1 MKKIWAIFLAMILSL
16 SMIQVSFAADDTS
29 AEQTVRALGI
39 ISSNLSASSSVSR
52 GEFAQMLAKA
62 SIYKDELSGES
73 SASPYK
79 DVTSSDEAAEC
90 ILLSVENGWMTGYV
104 DGTFRPNQTVKAE
117 EAAVALLEIL
127 GYDCA
132 SLAGTFPNAQIS
144 KAKAVGLAD
153 GITFT
158 KGQELTVRDC
168 TYLFYNLLNAKT
180 ESGQIYAETLGYSTT
195 DDKVSYSSLVSE
207 DLVGPF
213 VLTDNDLQSGVPF
226 SLSSAA
232 IYRNGYA
239 VDASEATMYDV
250 YYYNTAMQTV
260 WLYSN
265 HVTGTYTAASPN
277 ATAPETATVAG
288 TTYQL
293 ESAASYKLSNLGEYN
308 IGDVVTLLIG
318 MDGTVVDVVS
328 ADVYSTTYYGV
339 VTGTGAESYTTTG
352 GSTAVNRVVYVTCTD
367 GVTRNYQVDET
378 FKEGDVVKISFDES
392 GSNVR
397 TVSSKNISGKVDASD
412 YTIGSRSLT
421 KDVNILHVSEDN
433 HTSKIYLSAMDGM
446 TLSSSQVWYYVTNSN
461 YEITDLIVYDVVGDS
476 NQIGV
481 ITSVSDGEVN
491 SEGELTYT
499 YTYIVNGKTGSGTST
514 NDIRTGGAYFT
525 EENGTLKFSYAL
537 SSVSLSE
544 VDGLTAI
551 SSSGNNKYDI
561 QEDAQ
566 CYIRTTGGTYTKVSV
581 NSLNSDQ
588 YNLTGY
594 VYNGNICVI
603 IGREK

>member
-16 SMIQVSFAADDTS
+16 SMIQISFAADDTS

-39 ISSNLSASSSVSR
+39 ISSNLSSSSSVSR

-79 DVTSSDEAAEC
+79 DVTSSDEAAES

-117 EAAVALLEIL
+117 EAAVALLEML

-132 SLAGTFPNAQIS
+132 SLTGTFPNAQIS

-153 GITFT
+153 GITFA

-168 TYLFYNLLNAKT
+168 IYLFYNLLNAET

-207 DLVGPF
+207 DLAGPF

-239 VDASEATMYDV
+239 SDANEAAMYDV

-260 WLYSN
+260 WIYSN

-293 ESAASYKLSNLGEYN
+293 EAAASYKLSNLGEFN

-318 MDGTVVDVVS
+318 MDGTAVDVVS
-328 ADVYSTTYYGV
+328 ADAYSTTYYGI

-352 GSTAVNRVVYVTCTD
+352 GSTAVERVVYVTCTD

-378 FKEGDVVKISFDES
+378 FEEGDLVKISFDES
-392 GSNVR
+392 GSKVKE
-397 TVSSKNISGKVDASD
+397 VSSKNISGKVDRSA
-412 YTIGSRSLT
+412 YTIGSRCLT

-433 HTSKIYLSAMDGM
+433 HTSRIYLSALDGM
-446 TLSSSQVWYYVTNSN
+446 TLSSSQVRYYVTNSN
-461 YEITDLIVYDVVGDS
+461 YEITDLIVYDVIGDS

-481 ITSVSDGEVN
+481 ITSVS
-491 SEGELTYT
+491 EGELDNDGELIYT
-499 YTYIVNGKTGSGTST
+499 YTYIVNGVTGSGTSS

-525 EENGTLKFSYAL
+525 EENGTLKYSYAL

-544 VDGLTAI
+544 VDGLTAV

-566 CYIRTTGGTYTKVSV
+566 CYIRTTGGTYTEVSV
-581 NSLNSDQ
+581 NSLDSDR